1 VRENENTFLPS
12 QGYLILA
19 ETANG
24 YSWWTGYAHEQ
35 DIDMISEYFPRR
47 SLLITKEKY

>member
-1 VRENENTFLPS
+1 MNAKGVRENENTFLPS

-24 YSWWTGYAHEQ
+24 YSW
-35 DIDMISEYFPRR
+35 
-47 SLLITKEKY
+47 